1 MTETVAV
8 CMPVLNEVEVIES
21 VVREW
26 LQVVNKLPVGSHI
39 LIEDGGS
46 KDGTREVLASLQ
58 EESADLLRVIW
69 RDKPEGFGVAAKR
82 LLSSADTQ
90 WIFFTDSDGQYIAS
104 DFWLLWARRE
114 DRDFIRGIKLGRQD
128 PLIRRI
134 TSLVWNKSV
143 RFLFELPISDVN
155 AAYLLMRKEFLNKML
170 PSVRLLPTMVL
181 SELMIRSVMAN
192 ARFDKDV
199 YIMHRARLAGV
210 SRATPTSGLIKVGLK
225 QLRGLF
231 AIKEDYRIQAE
242 KFNLH

>member
-1 MTETVAV
+1 MAETVAV
-8 CMPVLNEVEVIES
+8 CMPVLNEVEVIEF
-21 VVREW
+21 VIREW
-26 LQVVNKLPVGSHI
+26 LKVVSELPEGSHI

-46 KDGTREVLASLQ
+46 KDGTREVLTALQ
-58 EESADLLRVIW
+58 AEYGDLIRVVW

-82 LLSSADTQ
+82 LLSSADAQ
-90 WIFFTDSDGQYIAS
+90 WIFFTDSDGQYVAN
-104 DFWLLWARRE
+104 DFWLLWERRE
-114 DRDFIRGIKLGRQD
+114 SRDFIRGIKLGRQD

-155 AAYLLMRKEFLNKML
+155 AAYLLMRKEFLKKLL
-170 PSVRLLPTMVL
+170 PSVRILPTMVL

-192 ARFDKDV
+192 ARYDKDV

-231 AIKEDYRIQAE
+231 AIKEDYRIQSE
-242 KFNLH
+242 KLNLN